1 MVKHA
6 AKLKIGLAILL
17 VILLVLL
24 LVNACDIGPR
34 AVENN
39 PVGIGILAPEPN
51 ALVVARMPVQIQT
64 AFENPDEISRVELL
78 VEKAD
83 QSEPAMLL
91 RSDTPTDPTVT
102 QQWIPEAPGGYTVRV
117 KAIGFDNNL
126 IEERARPFTAIDMA
140 GPIGSATIG
149 VRFAAGGPDVSAD
162 ISAVA
167 FVVPY
172 SLPEEQL
179 PPSSPGCPVIESMQ
193 IIGADQQDITPGAAV
208 NVEVEV
214 GQPIQVSWTIANFSQ
229 TTVATIEV
237 VKPDGTITRQA
248 YNQSTV
254 FTYTSEQTGPHVIRL
269 RLVSDACQAGVQH
282 ELLVNVVDTA
292 TPISEPIVIV
302 AEATP
307 VPSPTPTPFF
317 PPPPPVPGVPPGPTQ
332 AEIPA
337 MSPPACDAAEYLGV
351 YTGAGDTS
359 ERIFIPTDDQ
369 IPARVTAGTLV
380 HRAWRLRN
388 IGTCTWG
395 PGYELAFYGGRSMGS
410 GGVAF
415 ESFFPSE
422 PARRNIVI
430 EEGRLIAPEGKP
442 NQTASL
448 EVILNTPAIPGI
460 HQSYWRLRNPQGVY
474 FGPIV
479 GVTLDVVRE
488 CEPKPGEPPIYGAPV
503 VNSFRIL
510 GTNGALAPEGAGETL
525 VYVVEA
531 GQLVTLD
538 WNIVNATNFQ
548 IVVKDPTGNIETIS
562 TPDPV
567 GRANFTP
574 TRVGEYTITL
584 YVENGVCAYTKELQI
599 FVVPPE
605 DQQFILNII
614 LSSASSSAAASA
626 DQPNVSAS
634 TEVASGNV
642 VARWQHFDPTTDE
655 FILLAR
661 REQRTRSQDCLV
673 EGWSWTCRDVW
684 SDWTPSSQDFS
695 SEVGTSSTGRATI
708 TNLDTSLCQ
717 SSSTTV
723 EYRVRYVMQARKNGQ
738 AANPEFSN
746 QVYVA
751 CGSSAST
758 TLPTEIE

>member
-6 AKLKIGLAILL
+6 AKLKIGLVVLPVVLL
-17 VILLVLL
+17 VVLLVS
-24 LVNACDIGPR
+24 ACDIGPR
-34 AVENN
+34 AEENN
-39 PVGIGILAPEPN
+39 PVGLGILAPEPN
-51 ALVVARMPVQIQT
+51 ALVTAGMPVQIQT
-64 AFENPDEISRVELL
+64 AFENLADISRIELL
-78 VEKAD
+78 VEKTNQPESAK
-83 QSEPAMLL
+83 LL
-91 RSDTPTDPTVT
+91 RSDTPTHPTVT
-102 QQWIPEAPGGYTVRV
+102 QEWIPEAAGDYTVRV
-117 KAIGFDNNL
+117 QAFGFENNL
-126 IEERARPFTAIDMA
+126 MEERARPFTAIGLV
-140 GPIGSATIG
+140 GPPPPATIG
-149 VRFAAGGPDVSAD
+149 VNFKAGQGGTDVSA
-162 ISAVA
+162 AAWNTPYVYHYKPVEV
-167 FVVPY
+167 FVI
-172 SLPEEQL
+172 
-179 PPSSPGCPVIESMQ
+179 GCPIIERIEVM
-193 IIGADQQDITPGAAV
+193 G
-208 NVEVEV
+208 VEQEPPFPDGPIPVWL
-214 GQPIQVSWTIANFSQ
+214 GQPIQINWVIANFTPTTLATVTVVGVPEGEPYPDPRAQ
-229 TTVATIEV
+229 TFTQ
-237 VKPDGTITRQA
+237 DGT
-248 YNQSTV
+248 
-254 FTYTSEQTGPHVIRL
+254 FTYTPQKPGLYRIRL
-269 RLVSDACQAGVQH
+269 AVGSDVCQNQEIH
-282 ELLVNVVDTA
+282 EIVVNVKEVI
-292 TPISEPIVIV
+292 PPIVETVIV
-302 AEATP
+302 EVPTP
-307 VPSPTPTPFF
+307 EPLPTPTPFF
-317 PPPPPVPGVPPGPTQ
+317 PPPPSAPGVPPGPTQ

-337 MSPPACDAAEYLGV
+337 MGPPVCDAAEYLGV
-351 YTGAGDTS
+351 FTGDGDTS

-395 PGYELAFYGGRSMGS
+395 PGYELAFYGGRAMGS

-430 EEGRLIAPEGKP
+430 EQGRLIAPEGKP

-448 EVILNTPAIPGI
+448 EIILNTPAIPGI

-538 WNIVNATNFQ
+538 WNIINATNFQ
-548 IVVKDPTGNIETIS
+548 IVVKDPTGNIETES
-562 TPDPV
+562 TSDPV
-567 GRANFTP
+567 DRRNFTP

-584 YVENGVCAYTKELQI
+584 YVENGVCAYSKQLQI

-614 LSSASSSAAASA
+614 LSSTSSAAAASA
-626 DQPNVSAS
+626 DQPNVEAS
-634 TEVASGNV
+634 TAVDPGNV
-642 VARWQHFDPTTDE
+642 VARWQHYDPTTDE
-655 FILLAR
+655 FILWAQ

-673 EGWSWTCRDVW
+673 DGWSWTCRYVW
-684 SDWTPSSQDFS
+684 SDWTPTSEDFS

-738 AANPEFSN
+738 PANPELSN
-746 QVYVA
+746 EVFVV